1 MPFESRVEEDST
13 VVTVDEVRLDAALA
27 EPFKNYLFDEIE
39 KGAESLIVDLT
50 NVKFMDSSGLG
61 SLVAALKK
69 MAGNGKIRLAGAQ
82 PAVRDLFD
90 LTSMEKLFPISETVS
105 DALEGD

>member
-1 MPFESRVEEDST
+1 MPFESKVEDDCT

-27 EPFKNYLFDEIE
+27 EPFKNYLFDQIE
-39 KGAESLIVDLT
+39 NGAETMVIDLT
-50 NVKFMDSSGLG
+50 SVKFMDSSGLG

-69 MAGNGKIRLAGAQ
+69 MAGSGKIRLGGPQ

-90 LTSMEKLFPISETVS
+90 LTSMEKLFPIFDSVE
-105 DALEGD
+105 DAIEGD